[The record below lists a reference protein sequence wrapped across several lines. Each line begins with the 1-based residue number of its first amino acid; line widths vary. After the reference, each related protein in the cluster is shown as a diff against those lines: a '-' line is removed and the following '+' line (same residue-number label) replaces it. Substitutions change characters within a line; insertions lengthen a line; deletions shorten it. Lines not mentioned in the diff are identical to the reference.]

1 MAKKAEKNINEKIT
15 ALYCRLSV
23 DDIRDKDKD
32 KDKDKDSE
40 SNSIINQKRI
50 LSDYAKKQGYKNTMF
65 FVDDGISGTT
75 FDRPDFQRMERMI
88 EMGEIGTVIVK
99 DLSRFGREHI
109 LFDHYTQVL
118 YPSLGVN
125 FISIQENVETIS
137 GKGTEMM
144 PFHNLFNEWYA
155 SQTSKKI
162 RQVWQ
167 SKSDN
172 GERVSARIPYG
183 YKKYKDNPKQWVID
197 EPAAKVVRY
206 IYQLALEGLGVRKI
220 ARRLEDE
227 EILTPTAYFYSI
239 GRKTRNPL
247 TTEYAWAEPSIEH
260 ILRNMQY
267 TGCTVNF
274 KTTTVSYKVHKT
286 VHNDAE
292 DWVIIPNTQEPI
304 IDMDTWERVQEINK
318 HRRRNTATGRQSIF
332 SGLVYC
338 GDCGSKLYFC
348 AAKSV
353 KEHQEFFRCSAYKE
367 NRGTCSIHYIRNV
380 VLEKMVLSTIR
391 EAAEYI
397 TEYEYVFLY
406 LFSKQHKLSIANNLR
421 EAKYELEKNKKRI
434 QELDKLIE
442 AVFEQNVLG
451 KLPDERYNR
460 MLNNYENEQSDLM
473 QKVEDTEKLINTA
486 QQENIDVR
494 NFISNIRQCTD
505 LKELTPAIVN
515 KLITKIEVFDKVIG
529 EDGKKS
535 VPIKI
540 HFVGVGVMQFPDAE
554 MLEKAKEEM
563 KANAKIAS

>member
-32 KDKDKDSE
+32 KDKDSE
-40 SNSIINQKRI
+40 SNSITNQKRI
-50 LSDYAKKQGYKNTMF
+50 LSDYAKKHGYKNTMF

-88 EMGEIGTVIVK
+88 ETGEIGTVIVK

-183 YKKYKDNPKQWVID
+183 YKKDIDNPKQWVID

-227 EILTPTAYFYSI
+227 EILTPTAYFHSI

-260 ILRNMQY
+260 MLSNMQY

-367 NRGTCSIHYIRNV
+367 NRGSCTIHYIRNV
-380 VLEKMVLSTIR
+380 VLEQMVLKTIR

-406 LFSKQHKLSIANNLR
+406 LFAKQHRLSIANNLR

-451 KLPDERYNR
+451 KLPDERYHR
-460 MLNNYENEQSDLM
+460 MLNNYEKEQKDLL
-473 QKVEDTEKLINTA
+473 QKVEDAEKLINTA

-494 NFISNIRQCTD
+494 NFIANIRQCTD
-505 LKELTPAIVN
+505 LKELTPSIVN

-529 EDGKKS
+529 EDGKKY

-563 KANAKIAS
+563 KAKAKRAS

>member
-40 SNSIINQKRI
+40 SNSITNQKRI
-50 LSDYAKKQGYKNTMF
+50 LSDYAKKHGYKNTMF

-88 EMGEIGTVIVK
+88 ETGEIGTVIVK

-125 FISIQENVETIS
+125 FISIQENVETIN

-183 YKKYKDNPKQWVID
+183 YKKDKDNPKQWVID

-227 EILTPTAYFYSI
+227 EILTPTAYFHSI

-247 TTEYAWAEPSIEH
+247 TTAYVWAEPSIEH

-367 NRGTCSIHYIRNV
+367 NRGTCTIHYIRNV

-421 EAKYELEKNKKRI
+421 EAKYELEKSKKRI

-460 MLNNYENEQSDLM
+460 MLNSYEKEQSDLM
-473 QKVEDTEKLINTA
+473 QKVEEAEKLINTT

-563 KANAKIAS
+563 KVNAKRAS

>member
-23 DDIRDKDKD
+23 DDIKDKD
-32 KDKDKDSE
+32 KEKDKTKDSE
-40 SNSIINQKRI
+40 SNSITNQKQI
-50 LSDYAKKQGYKNTMF
+50 LSDYAKKHGYKNTMF

-88 EMGEIGTVIVK
+88 ETGEIGTVIVK

-172 GERVSARIPYG
+172 GERVSPTVPYG
-183 YKKYKDNPKQWVID
+183 YKKDTENPKQWLID
-197 EPAAKVVRY
+197 EPSAKVVRY
-206 IYQLALEGLGVRKI
+206 IYQLALEGLGTTKI
-220 ARRLEDE
+220 ARRLEKE
-227 EILTPTAYFYSI
+227 KILTPTAYYHSI

-247 TTEYAWAEPSIEH
+247 TTEYAWAEMSIEH
-260 ILRNMQY
+260 ILANMQY

-274 KTTTVSYKVHKT
+274 KTTTVSYKVHKKMY
-286 VHNDAE
+286 NDTE

-304 IDMDTWERVQEINK
+304 IDMDIWERVQEIKK
-318 HRRRNTATGRQSIF
+318 HRRRYTATGRESIF

-367 NRGTCSIHYIRNV
+367 NRGSCSIHYIRNV
-380 VLEKMVLSTIR
+380 VLEKMVLNTIR

-406 LFSKQHKLSIANNLR
+406 LFAKQHRLSIANNLK

-460 MLNNYENEQSDLM
+460 MLNNYEKEQKDLM
-473 QKVEDTEKLINTA
+473 QKVEDAEKLINTA

-494 NFISNIRQCTD
+494 NFIANIRQCTD

-515 KLITKIEVFDKVIG
+515 KLIDKIEVFDRVRG
-529 EDGKKS
+529 EDGKKH

-540 HFVGVGVMQFPDAE
+540 HFVGVGVMQFPDTE
-554 MLEKAKEEM
+554 MLEKTKEEM
-563 KANAKIAS
+563 KAYSKKAS

>member
-1 MAKKAEKNINEKIT
+1 MAKKAEKNINKKIT

-23 DDIRDKDKD
+23 DDIKNKDKD
-32 KDKDKDSE
+32 KENKDSE
-40 SNSIINQKRI
+40 SNSITNQKRI
-50 LSDYAKKQGYKNTMF
+50 LADYAAKHGYKNTMF

-88 EMGEIGTVIVK
+88 ETGEIGTVIVK
-99 DLSRFGREHI
+99 DLSHFGREHI

-162 RQVWQ
+162 RQVLQ

-172 GERVSARIPYG
+172 GERVSSTVPYG
-183 YKKYKDNPKQWVID
+183 YKKDTENPKQWLID

-206 IYQLALEGLGVRKI
+206 IYQLALEGLGVTKI
-220 ARRLEDE
+220 ARRLERD
-227 EILTPTAYFYSI
+227 EILTPTAYYASL
-239 GRKTRNPL
+239 GRKTRNPF
-247 TTEYAWAEPSIEH
+247 TTSYAWAETSIEH
-260 ILRNMQY
+260 ILDNMQY

-274 KTTTVSYKVHKT
+274 KSTTVSYKVHKKMY
-286 VHNDAE
+286 NDTK

-304 IDMDTWERVQEINK
+304 IDMDTWERVQEIKK
-318 HRRRNTATGRQSIF
+318 HRRRNTATGRESIF

-338 GDCGSKLYFC
+338 GDCGSRLYFC
-348 AAKSV
+348 AAKSI

-367 NRGTCSIHYIRNV
+367 NRGSCSIHYIRNV
-380 VLEKMVLSTIR
+380 VLEKMVLKTIR

-397 TEYEYVFLY
+397 TEYEPVFLY
-406 LFSKQHKLSIANNLR
+406 LYAKEHRLSIANNLK

-451 KLPDERYNR
+451 KLPDDRYNR
-460 MLNNYENEQSDLM
+460 MLTNYEKEQKDLM
-473 QKVEDTEKLINTA
+473 LKVEDAEKLINTA

-494 NFISNIRQCTD
+494 NFLANIRQCTD
-505 LKELTPAIVN
+505 LKELTPSTVN
-515 KLITKIEVFDKVIG
+515 KLIDKIEVFDRVRG
-529 EDGKKS
+529 EDGKKH

-540 HFVGVGVMQFPDAE
+540 HFVGVGVIQFPDTE
-554 MLEKAKEEM
+554 MLEKTKEEM
-563 KANAKIAS
+563 KVYSKKAS

>member
-23 DDIRDKDKD
+23 DDIKDKD
-32 KDKDKDSE
+32 KEKDKTKDSE
-40 SNSIINQKRI
+40 SNSITNQKQI
-50 LSDYAKKQGYKNTMF
+50 LSDYAKKHGYKNTMF

-88 EMGEIGTVIVK
+88 ETGEIGTVIVK

-172 GERVSARIPYG
+172 GERVSPTVPYG
-183 YKKYKDNPKQWVID
+183 YKKDTENPKQWLID
-197 EPAAKVVRY
+197 EPSAKVVRY
-206 IYQLALEGLGVRKI
+206 IYQLALEGLGTTKI
-220 ARRLEDE
+220 ARRLEKE
-227 EILTPTAYFYSI
+227 KILTPTAYYHSI

-247 TTEYAWAEPSIEH
+247 TTEYAWAEMSIEH
-260 ILRNMQY
+260 ILANMQY

-274 KTTTVSYKVHKT
+274 KTTTVSYKVHKKMY
-286 VHNDAE
+286 NDTE

-304 IDMDTWERVQEINK
+304 IDMDIWERVQEIKK
-318 HRRRNTATGRQSIF
+318 HRRRNTATGRESIF

-367 NRGTCSIHYIRNV
+367 NRGSCSIHYIRNV
-380 VLEKMVLSTIR
+380 VLEKMVLNTIR

-406 LFSKQHKLSIANNLR
+406 LFAKQHRLSIANNLK

-460 MLNNYENEQSDLM
+460 MLNNYEKEQKDLM
-473 QKVEDTEKLINTA
+473 QKVEDAEKLINTA

-494 NFISNIRQCTD
+494 NFIANIRQCTD

-515 KLITKIEVFDKVIG
+515 KLIDKIEVFDRVRG
-529 EDGKKS
+529 EDGKKH

-540 HFVGVGVMQFPDAE
+540 HFVGVGVMQFPDTE
-554 MLEKAKEEM
+554 MLEKTKEEM
-563 KANAKIAS
+563 KAYSKKAS

>member
-23 DDIRDKDKD
+23 DDIKDKD
-32 KDKDKDSE
+32 KDKDNNKDSE
-40 SNSIINQKRI
+40 SNSITNQKQI
-50 LSDYAKKQGYKNTMF
+50 LSDYAKKHGYKNTMF

-88 EMGEIGTVIVK
+88 ETGEIGTVIVK

-172 GERVSARIPYG
+172 GERVSPTVPYG
-183 YKKYKDNPKQWVID
+183 YKKDTENPKQWLID

-206 IYQLALEGLGVRKI
+206 IYQLAMEGLGTTKI
-220 ARRLEDE
+220 ARRLERE
-227 EILTPTAYFYSI
+227 EILTPTAYYASI
-239 GRKTRNPL
+239 GRKTRNPF
-247 TTEYAWAEPSIEH
+247 TTSYAWAETSIEH
-260 ILRNMQY
+260 ILDNMQY

-274 KTTTVSYKVHKT
+274 KTTTVSYKVHKKMY
-286 VHNDAE
+286 NDTE
-292 DWVIIPNTQEPI
+292 DWVIIPNTQESI
-304 IDMDTWERVQEINK
+304 IDMDTWERVQEIKK
-318 HRRRNTATGRQSIF
+318 HRRRNTATGRESIF

-338 GDCGSKLYFC
+338 GDCGSRLYFC
-348 AAKSV
+348 AAKSI

-367 NRGTCSIHYIRNV
+367 NRGSCSIHYIRNV
-380 VLEKMVLSTIR
+380 VLEKMVLKTIR

-397 TEYEYVFLY
+397 TEYEPVFLY
-406 LFSKQHKLSIANNLR
+406 LFTKEHRLSIANNLK
-421 EAKYELEKNKKRI
+421 EAKYELEKTKKRI

-442 AVFEQNVLG
+442 AVFEQNILG
-451 KLPDERYNR
+451 KLPDDRYNR
-460 MLNNYENEQSDLM
+460 MLTNYEKEQKDLI
-473 QKVEDTEKLINTA
+473 QKVEDAEKLINTA

-494 NFISNIRQCTD
+494 NFLANIRQCTD
-505 LKELTPAIVN
+505 IKELTPSIVN
-515 KLITKIEVFDKVIG
+515 KLIDKIEVFDRVRG
-529 EDGKKS
+529 EDGKKH

-540 HFVGVGVMQFPDAE
+540 HFVGVGIIQFPDSE

-563 KANAKIAS
+563 KAYSKKAS

>member
-23 DDIRDKDKD
+23 DDIKDKEKDKD
-32 KDKDKDSE
+32 NNKDSE
-40 SNSIINQKRI
+40 SNSITNQKRI
-50 LSDYAKKQGYKNTMF
+50 LADYAKKHGYKNTMF

-88 EMGEIGTVIVK
+88 EAGEIGTVIVK

-183 YKKYKDNPKQWVID
+183 YKKDKDNPKQWVID

-227 EILTPTAYFYSI
+227 EILTPTAYFHSI

-247 TTEYAWAEPSIEH
+247 TTAYAWAEPSIEH
-260 ILRNMQY
+260 MLSNMQY

-286 VHNDAE
+286 VYNDE
-292 DWVIIPNTQEPI
+292 SDWVIIPNTQEPI

-353 KEHQEFFRCSAYKE
+353 KENQEFFRCSAYKE
-367 NRGTCSIHYIRNV
+367 NRGSCSIHYIRNV
-380 VLEKMVLSTIR
+380 VLEQMVLKNIR

-406 LFSKQHKLSIANNLR
+406 LFAKQHRLSIANNLK

-451 KLPDERYNR
+451 KLPDDRYNR
-460 MLNNYENEQSDLM
+460 MLINYEKEQRDLM
-473 QKVEDTEKLINTA
+473 QKVEDAEKLINTA
-486 QQENIDVR
+486 QQENIDIR

-505 LKELTPAIVN
+505 LKELTPSIVN
-515 KLITKIEVFDKVIG
+515 KLITKIEIFDRVTD
-529 EDGKKS
+529 EDGKKH

-540 HFVGVGVMQFPDAE
+540 HFVGVGIMQFPDAE
-554 MLEKAKEEM
+554 MLEKVKEEM
-563 KANAKIAS
+563 KANAKKAS

>member
-1 MAKKAEKNINEKIT
+1 
-15 ALYCRLSV
+15 
-23 DDIRDKDKD
+23 
-32 KDKDKDSE
+32 
-40 SNSIINQKRI
+40 
-50 LSDYAKKQGYKNTMF
+50 MF

-88 EMGEIGTVIVK
+88 ETGEIGTVIVK

-109 LFDHYTQVL
+109 LFDHFTQVL

-172 GERVSARIPYG
+172 GERVSPTVPYG
-183 YKKYKDNPKQWVID
+183 YKKDTENPKQWLID

-206 IYQLALEGLGVRKI
+206 IYQLALEGLGVTKI
-220 ARRLEDE
+220 ARRLERD
-227 EILTPTAYFYSI
+227 EILTPTAYYASI
-239 GRKTRNPL
+239 GRKTRNPF
-247 TTEYAWAEPSIEH
+247 TTSYAWAETSIEH
-260 ILRNMQY
+260 ILDNMQY

-274 KTTTVSYKVHKT
+274 KSTTVSYKVHKKMY
-286 VHNDAE
+286 NDTE

-304 IDMDTWERVQEINK
+304 IDMDTWERVQEIKK
-318 HRRRNTATGRQSIF
+318 HRRRNTATGRESIF

-338 GDCGSKLYFC
+338 GDCGSRLYFC
-348 AAKSV
+348 AAKSI

-367 NRGTCSIHYIRNV
+367 NRGSCSIHYIRNV
-380 VLEKMVLSTIR
+380 VLENMVLKTIR

-397 TEYEYVFLY
+397 TEYEPVFLY
-406 LFSKQHKLSIANNLR
+406 LFAKEHRLNIANNLK

-451 KLPDERYNR
+451 KLPDDRYNR
-460 MLNNYENEQSDLM
+460 MLTNYENEQKDLM
-473 QKVEDTEKLINTA
+473 QKVEEAEKFINTA

-494 NFISNIRQCTD
+494 NFLANIRQCTD
-505 LKELTPAIVN
+505 LKELTPSIVN
-515 KLITKIEVFDKVIG
+515 KLIDKIEVFDRVRG
-529 EDGKKS
+529 EDGKKH

-554 MLEKAKEEM
+554 MLEKTKEEM
-563 KANAKIAS
+563 KAYSKKAS

>member
-1 MAKKAEKNINEKIT
+1 
-15 ALYCRLSV
+15 
-23 DDIRDKDKD
+23 
-32 KDKDKDSE
+32 
-40 SNSIINQKRI
+40 
-50 LSDYAKKQGYKNTMF
+50 MF

-88 EMGEIGTVIVK
+88 ETGEIGTVIVK

-172 GERVSARIPYG
+172 GERVSPTVPYG
-183 YKKYKDNPKQWVID
+183 YKKDADNPKQWLID

-206 IYQLALEGLGVRKI
+206 IYQLALEGLGVTKI
-220 ARRLEDE
+220 ARRLERD
-227 EILTPTAYFYSI
+227 EILTPTAYYASI
-239 GRKTRNPL
+239 GRKTRNPF
-247 TTEYAWAEPSIEH
+247 TTSYAWAETSIEH
-260 ILRNMQY
+260 ILDNMQY

-274 KTTTVSYKVHKT
+274 KTTTVSYKVHKKMY
-286 VHNDAE
+286 NDTE

-304 IDMDTWERVQEINK
+304 IDMDTWERVQEIKK
-318 HRRRNTATGRQSIF
+318 HRRRNTATGRESIF

-338 GDCGSKLYFC
+338 GDCGSRLYFC
-348 AAKSV
+348 AAKSI

-367 NRGTCSIHYIRNV
+367 NRGSCSIHYIRNV
-380 VLEKMVLSTIR
+380 VLEKMVLKTIR

-397 TEYEYVFLY
+397 TEYEPVFLY
-406 LFSKQHKLSIANNLR
+406 LFAKEHKLSIANNLK

-451 KLPDERYNR
+451 KLPDDRYNR
-460 MLNNYENEQSDLM
+460 MLTNYEKEQKDLM
-473 QKVEDTEKLINTA
+473 LKVEDAEKLINTA

-494 NFISNIRQCTD
+494 NFLANIRQCTD
-505 LKELTPAIVN
+505 IKELTPSTVN
-515 KLITKIEVFDKVIG
+515 KLIDKIEVFDRVRG
-529 EDGKKS
+529 ADGKKH

-540 HFVGVGVMQFPDAE
+540 HFVGVGVIQFPDTE
-554 MLEKAKEEM
+554 MLEKTKEEM
-563 KANAKIAS
+563 KAYSKKAS